1 MPKRTKP
8 VTRDEIRCGY
18 RIETMPANSMHKN
31 RDGDLEPIADLW
43 APLLRSLD
51 QERKQDWEG
60 WVKAGLDSADRP
72 PEPITVPHPYY
83 KRICR
88 HCGRAFYKADKG
100 PRQNGGVP
108 LYCSDKCVAAV
119 HSAAMR
125 PIVKA
130 RSQARAAARANRKC
144 ATCGKP
150 IKAQRS
156 TMRYCSVKCRVSAH
170 RNANGKRKRATG
182 NH

>member
-1 MPKRTKP
+1 MP
-8 VTRDEIRCGY
+8 VS
-18 RIETMPANSMHKN
+18 SMCKN
-31 RDGDLEPIADLW
+31 RDGDLEPIANLW

-51 QERKQDWEG
+51 QERKETWEG
-60 WVKAGLDSADRP
+60 WPPNLKGDP
-72 PEPITVPHPYY
+72 PEPITVPRPYRKHY
-83 KRICR
+83 CR
-88 HCGRAFYKADKG
+88 HCGRAFYQADQ
-100 PRQNGGVP
+100 RHNGGAM

-119 HSAAMR
+119 HAAAMA

-156 TMRYCSVKCRVSAH
+156 TMRFCSIRCRVAAH
-170 RNANGKRKRATG
+170 RAE
-182 NH
+182 